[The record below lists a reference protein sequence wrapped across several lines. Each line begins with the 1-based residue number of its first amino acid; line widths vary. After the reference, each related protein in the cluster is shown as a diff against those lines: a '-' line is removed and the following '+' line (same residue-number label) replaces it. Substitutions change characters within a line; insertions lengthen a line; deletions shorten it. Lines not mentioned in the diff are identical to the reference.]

1 MILILILSSIALF
14 TFVGL
19 FIAGAATFKRTL
31 NVSTRVGEGGDQ
43 IDGDSF
49 GLRRYASD
57 LERLLKP
64 LGKLLRRS
72 PENLSHQSRRLVGA
86 GIRRKDGPILF
97 HGVQVALIGFFLI
110 VVPMTGYL
118 KQNWFLSFVLST
130 FLGIML
136 PDLWLTLRIKN
147 RKQSIE
153 LSLPDA
159 LDLMVVC
166 VEAGLGMDRA
176 IMRISQE
183 LWSAHPELC
192 DELRI
197 FGLETNAGKSRAAA
211 LRDLGS
217 RTGVAD
223 VKEWVSILIQSD
235 RFGTSVAHALRT
247 VSDNLRTKRRQ
258 RAEERAAKIPVK
270 MIPPLVLFIFPAIF
284 VVVIGPAVIQI
295 VTALLPALSV
305 D

>member
-1 MILILILSSIALF
+1 MILILILISIALF
-14 TFVGL
+14 AFVGL
-19 FIAGAATFKRTL
+19 FIVGAATFTETL
-31 NVSTRVGEGGDQ
+31 NVRTRVSQRGDQ
-43 IDGDSF
+43 IDGDEF
-49 GLRRYASD
+49 DWRRYTNYFES
-57 LERLLKP
+57 LFKP

-72 PENLSHQSRRLVGA
+72 PENLSHQSQRLIRA
-86 GIRRKDGPILF
+86 GIRRKDGPVLF
-97 HGVQVALIGFFLI
+97 HGVQVALIGIFLI
-110 VVPMTGYL
+110 VIPMTGYL
-118 KQNWFLSFVLST
+118 RQNWLLCLVLSA
-130 FLGIML
+130 FLGILL

-147 RKQSIE
+147 RKQHIE

-166 VEAGLGMDRA
+166 VEAGLG
-176 IMRISQE
+176 
-183 LWSAHPELC
+183 
-192 DELRI
+192 
-197 FGLETNAGKSRAAA
+197 LETNAGKNRADA

-217 RTGVAD
+217 RTDVAD

-235 RFGTSVAHALRT
+235 RFGTSVAQALRT

-295 VTALLPALSV
+295 VKALLPALSV

>member
-1 MILILILSSIALF
+1 MILILILISIALF

-19 FIAGAATFKRTL
+19 FIVGAATFTETL
-31 NVSTRVGEGGDQ
+31 NVRTRVSQRGDQ
-43 IDGDSF
+43 IDGDEF
-49 GLRRYASD
+49 DWRRYTNYFES
-57 LERLLKP
+57 LFKP

-72 PENLSHQSRRLVGA
+72 PENLSHQSQRLIRA
-86 GIRRKDGPILF
+86 GIRRKDGPVLF
-97 HGVQVALIGFFLI
+97 HGVQVALIGIFLI
-110 VVPMTGYL
+110 VIPMTGYL
-118 KQNWFLSFVLST
+118 RQNWLLCLVLSA
-130 FLGIML
+130 FLGILL

-147 RKQSIE
+147 RKQHIE

-176 IMRISQE
+176 MMRISQE
-183 LWSAHPELC
+183 LQSAHPEIG
-192 DELRI
+192 DELKV
-197 FGLETNAGKSRAAA
+197 FALETNAGKNRADA

-217 RTGVAD
+217 RTDVAD

-235 RFGTSVAHALRT
+235 RFGTSVAQALRT

-295 VTALLPALSV
+295 VKALLPALSV